1 MITLKKL
8 SYGPGLCLLILCSCR
23 EAKRPAPKASW
34 DTYRKAYAFLSSRPD
49 SAFYYF
55 NEVVSASKDSQQVAM
70 AYTNM
75 GMIQSEAGDDFG
87 AQESLL
93 LSLKFLNEKDS
104 KDHSSLVNDYNE
116 LGMTSFNLKNYDAA
130 ISFYDRAL
138 AATTDEQLKLV
149 ILNNKAN
156 AYREQK
162 AYGPALNLY
171 KTITGQTK
179 KEGTAYA
186 RALTN
191 MAATRWLSDPRYD
204 AAPEL
209 LKALAIRVKE
219 KDQWGQNS
227 SFAHLADYY
236 ARSHPDSAL
245 NYARRL
251 YATAQLLQSPD
262 NRLDALEK
270 LVRLATP
277 KESRAFFV
285 KYRELGDSIQAARN
299 AAKNQF
305 ALIRYN
311 VQKERADKLKLQK
324 DNTEKNYQIDRQRL
338 IITGCLALILSGT
351 SFIRFWFRK
360 RKQQTEMK
368 AQQAI
373 RESEL
378 KTSKKVHDVVANGLY
393 RIMKEVETR
402 QDLDKATLL
411 DNIDH
416 LYERSR
422 DISYEGQTAQAIP
435 FHERL
440 ATMLNSFATDQIRVL
455 SAGNTESLWEH
466 TNSTQQDE
474 LWHILQELMVNMRKH
489 SQAANVALR
498 FNAGNKKI
506 AVHYTDD
513 GTGIRGT
520 LKKKNGLR
528 NTGNRIK
535 DIGGELI
542 FDTSQEKGLKIHI
555 SFPVI

>member
-1 MITLKKL
+1 MITSGKL
-8 SYGPGLCLLILCSCR
+8 SLCLGLCLLALCSCR
-23 EAKRPAPKASW
+23 EARRPLPKANW
-34 DTYRKAYAFLSSRPD
+34 DTYRKAYAFLSDKPD

-93 LSLKFLNEKDS
+93 LSLKFLDEKDG

-116 LGMTSFNLKNYDAA
+116 LGMTSFNLRNYNAA
-130 ISFYDRAL
+130 ISFYDKAL
-138 AATTDEQLKLV
+138 SATADEQLKLV

-156 AYREQK
+156 AYRELK
-162 AYGPALNLY
+162 AYGPALNIY
-171 KTITGQTK
+171 RTITEKTGK
-179 KEGTAYA
+179 DSAAYA

-204 AAPEL
+204 AATEL
-209 LKALAIRVKE
+209 FKSLAIRMKQ
-219 KDQWGQNS
+219 KDEWGQNS

-236 ARSHPDSAL
+236 ARSRPDSAL
-245 NYARRL
+245 HYARRL
-251 YATAQLLQSPD
+251 YLTAQRLQSPD

-270 LVRLATP
+270 LVRLAP
-277 KESRAFFV
+277 PGESRGYFV
-285 KYRELGDSIQAARN
+285 KYRALGDSIQTARN

-324 DNTEKNYQIDRQRL
+324 DNTEKKYQIDRQRVIL
-338 IITGCLALILSGT
+338 LGTFALIVLGA
-351 SFIRFWFRK
+351 FFLRFWYRK
-360 RKQQTEMK
+360 RTQRLELE
-368 AQQAI
+368 AANAI

-393 RIMKEVETR
+393 RIMKEVENR
-402 QDLDKATLL
+402 PGIDKAVLL
-411 DNIDH
+411 DSIDD
-416 LYERSR
+416 LYEKSR
-422 DISYEGQTAQAIP
+422 DISYEGQTPHSKP
-435 FHERL
+435 FHERV
-440 ATMLNSFATDQIRVL
+440 AVMLNSFATDEVRVL

-466 TNSTQQDE
+466 TNPGQQDE

-489 SQAANVALR
+489 SGAENVAIR
-498 FNAGNKKI
+498 FGTGNKKI
-506 AVHYTDD
+506 DIHYTDD

-528 NTGNRIK
+528 NTGNRISGM
-535 DIGGELI
+535 GGELI
-542 FDTSQEKGLKIHI
+542 FDTSQEKGLKIQI
-555 SFPVI
+555 SFPVV

>member
-1 MITLKKL
+1 MITPGKL
-8 SYGPGLCLLILCSCR
+8 SLCTGLCLAVLCSCR
-23 EAKRPAPKASW
+23 EAKRPVPKANW
-34 DTYRKAYAFLSSRPD
+34 DTYRKAYAFLSNKPD

-93 LSLKFLNEKDS
+93 LSLKFLDEKDG

-116 LGMTSFNLKNYDAA
+116 LGMTSFNLKNYGAA
-130 ISFYDRAL
+130 IGFYDRAL
-138 AATTDEQLKLV
+138 AATADEQLKLV

-162 AYGPALNLY
+162 AYGPALNIY
-171 KTITGQTK
+171 KTITGKTGK
-179 KEGTAYA
+179 DRTAYA

-219 KDQWGQNS
+219 KDEWGQNS

-236 ARSHPDSAL
+236 THSRPDLAL
-245 NYARRL
+245 SYARRL
-251 YATAQLLQSPD
+251 YAVAQRLQSPD

-270 LVRLATP
+270 LVRLAP
-277 KESRAFFV
+277 PMESRGYFL
-285 KYRELGDSIQAARN
+285 KYRELEDSIQTARN
-299 AAKNQF
+299 ASKNQF

-324 DNTEKNYQIDRQRL
+324 DNTEKKYQIGRQRL
-338 IITGCLALILSGT
+338 ILLGTFVLIVFGAFFL
-351 SFIRFWFRK
+351 RFWYRK
-360 RKQQTEMK
+360 RKQRLELE
-368 AQQAI
+368 AANAI

-378 KTSKKVHDVVANGLY
+378 RTSKKVHDVVANGLY
-393 RIMKEVETR
+393 RIMKEVENEPVI
-402 QDLDKATLL
+402 DKAVLL
-411 DNIDH
+411 DSIDN

-422 DISYEGQTAQAIP
+422 DISYEDHSRQAAP
-435 FHERL
+435 FHERVAAL
-440 ATMLNSFATDQIRVL
+440 LDSFATEGIRML
-455 SAGNTESLWEH
+455 SAGNTENLWAH
-466 TNSTQQDE
+466 TNAGQQDE
-474 LWHILQELMVNMRKH
+474 LWPVLQELLVNMRKH
-489 SQAANVALR
+489 SGAANVALR
-498 FNAGNKKI
+498 FSLEEGR
-506 AVHYTDD
+506 VHVFYADD
-513 GTGIRGT
+513 GVGIAGG

-535 DIGGELI
+535 SIGGELT

-555 SFPVI
+555 TFPAI

>member
-1 MITLKKL
+1 MITPGKL
-8 SYGPGLCLLILCSCR
+8 SLCIGLCLAVLCSCR
-23 EAKRPAPKASW
+23 EAKRPVPKANW
-34 DTYRKAYAFLSSRPD
+34 DTYRKAYAFLSNKPD

-93 LSLKFLNEKDS
+93 LSLKFLDEKDG

-116 LGMTSFNLKNYDAA
+116 LGLTSFNLKNYGAA
-130 ISFYDRAL
+130 IRFYDRAL
-138 AATTDEQLKLV
+138 AATADEQLKLV

-162 AYGPALNLY
+162 AYGPALNIY
-171 KTITGQTK
+171 RTITGKTG

-191 MAATRWLSDPRYD
+191 MAATQWLSDPRYD

-219 KDQWGQNS
+219 KDEWGQNS

-236 ARSHPDSAL
+236 TPSRPDLAL
-245 NYARRL
+245 SYARRL
-251 YATAQLLQSPD
+251 YAMAQRLQSPD

-270 LVRLATP
+270 LVRLAPP
-277 KESRAFFV
+277 KESRGYFV
-285 KYRELGDSIQAARN
+285 KYRELGDSIQTARN
-299 AAKNQF
+299 ASKNQF

-324 DNTEKNYQIDRQRL
+324 ENTEKKYQIDRQRAVIVGTFVL
-338 IITGCLALILSGT
+338 IVLGVFFL
-351 SFIRFWFRK
+351 RFWYRK
-360 RKQQTEMK
+360 RQQQSEMK

-393 RIMKEVETR
+393 RIMKEVENGSGI
-402 QDLDKATLL
+402 DKAVLL
-411 DNIDH
+411 DSIDN

-422 DISYEGQTAQAIP
+422 DISYEDQNRQATP
-435 FHERL
+435 FHERIADL
-440 ATMLNSFATDQIRVL
+440 LNSFATDRIRVL
-455 SAGNTESLWEH
+455 SAGNTENFWEH
-466 TNSTQQDE
+466 ASPGQQDE
-474 LWHILQELMVNMRKH
+474 LWAVLQELLVNMRKH
-489 SQAANVALR
+489 SQAENVALR
-498 FNAGNKKI
+498 FNVEGEKI
-506 AVHYTDD
+506 HIHYADD
-513 GTGIRGT
+513 GRGISGT

-535 DIGGELI
+535 SIGGELN
-542 FDTSQEKGLKIHI
+542 FETDQEKGLKIHI
-555 SFPVI
+555 TFPAI